1 MAKPA
6 AEAEAEADAKAAT
19 AHGTAA
25 DEEEAGGSCEG
36 GRYSTPAA
44 QPEAVGVS

>member
-25 DEEEAGGSCEG
+25 DEEGAGGSCEG
-36 GRYSTPAA
+36 GR
-44 QPEAVGVS
+44 